1 MLDEYQEELCRSALH
16 LTGKGRFSTT
26 TPLFCP
32 DYTEYMTNMYKV
44 NLAARTCVQD
54 LVQCGVAPTDWP
66 KVFSLAFL
74 SFAFCLFPSSCVLK
88 CGKASKGQVRSV
100 SL

>member
-1 MLDEYQEELCRSALH
+1 MSCVDQHCIRL
-16 LTGKGRFSTT
+16 GRFSTT

-32 DYTEYMTNMYKV
+32 DYAEYMTNMYKV

-54 LVQCGVAPTDWP
+54 LAQWGVTPMDWP

-74 SFAFCLFPSSCVLK
+74 SFAFCLFPSPYVLK
-88 CGKASKGQVRSV
+88 CGKASKGQVQSA